1 MSYNDIINPNIKIL
15 NDNNYYKI
23 ISTGFIEKDT
33 IILIEYPKI
42 YLSNNSK
49 SNDDVLLNMLY
60 LILKYKDSLFI
71 QNLYPRAIIKN
82 PIGNI
87 NNPYNI
93 NLNKLIKNCTN
104 KVIKNYLLFFDKDT
118 LYMHY
123 YKYLCNAFDMN
134 NSPVILPIGAMMN
147 HSNNPN
153 IMFYPENNRMVFKT
167 TKKIKPNEELCYSYL
182 RNCKYTT
189 NEEINEYLYNHYNI
203 TPQVNY

>member
-1 MSYNDIINPNIKIL
+1 MSDIINPNIKIVNN
-15 NDNNYYKI
+15 NDYYKI
-23 ISTGFIEKDT
+23 ISTDLIEKNT

-42 YLSNNSK
+42 YPVKQYKSNNEQ
-49 SNDDVLLNMLY
+49 LLNMLY

-71 QNLYPRAIIKN
+71 KNLYPRAAIKN

-93 NLNKLIKNCTN
+93 NLIKLIKNCTN
-104 KVIKNYLLFFDKDT
+104 KVIKNYLLYFDKET

-134 NSPVILPIGAMMN
+134 NIPVILPIGAMMN

-153 IMFYPENNRMVFKT
+153 IIFYPENNKMIFKT
-167 TKKIKPNEELCYSYL
+167 LKKVKPNEELCYSYL
-182 RNCKYTT
+182 RNCKYI
-189 NEEINEYLYNHYNI
+189 NNDEINEYLYNHYNI
-203 TPQVNY
+203 R

>member
-1 MSYNDIINPNIKIL
+1 MNDIINPNIKIV

-23 ISTGFIEKDT
+23 ISINFIEKDT

-42 YLSNNSK
+42 YSCK
-49 SNDDVLLNMLY
+49 QYKTNDEQILNMLY

-71 QNLYPRAIIKN
+71 KNLYPRDIIKN
-82 PIGNI
+82 PIGSI

-93 NLNKLIKNCTN
+93 NLIKLIKNCSN
-104 KVIKNYLLFFDKDT
+104 KVIKNYLLYFDKDT

-134 NSPVILPIGAMMN
+134 NIPVILPIGAMMN

-153 IMFYPENNRMVFKT
+153 IIFYPENNRMIFKT
-167 TKKIKPNEELCYSYL
+167 LKKIKPNEELCYSYL
-182 RNCKYTT
+182 RNCKYR
-189 NEEINEYLYNHYNI
+189 NQEEINEYLYNHYNI
-203 TPQVNY
+203 SN